1 MKKYESPSSRVR
13 PLELEVAFLNG
24 GSAGGFP
31 VDPVDPF
38 GTHSGVLMEEDYD
51 E

>member
-1 MKKYESPSSRVR
+1 MKQYEAPSCRVR
-13 PLELEVAFLNG
+13 PLELEVSFLNG

-31 VDPVDPF
+31 VDPADPF
-38 GTHSGVLMEEDYD
+38 GTQSGVLMEEDWY